1 MAKKKI
7 HVEACGCS
15 FSLSDAE
22 LARGLLKK
30 AGHQL
35 TGEDEAEVI
44 VLVTCTVKDTTQA
57 KLEGRISELAK
68 KTGKKLVVAG
78 CLPQHAPEVVRKLA
92 PEAVL
97 VGPRGIT
104 RIAEAVEARPG
115 TMIAEN
121 DSNKNKL
128 GLPRLRTD
136 HVRATVPI
144 AEGCLGECSY
154 CATRLAKG
162 TLTSF
167 PRESIIDE
175 IKKLV
180 SAGYR
185 EIWLTAQDCAAWG
198 IDSKVNVC
206 DLLSAISKIDGGFKV
221 RMGMLNPRYL
231 LPIIDEYLGVFSRD
245 SRLFRFFHIP
255 VQSGSDEILAL
266 MKRGYS
272 RRDFIFI
279 VSRIREKFP
288 DACISTDV
296 IGGFPGETEKQ
307 FGETVSLLEEMRP
320 DIVNVSRFC
329 PRPSTQA
336 ALLGN
341 RIPGS
346 KVKERT
352 RLLSSIHR
360 AISLEK
366 NKGWIG
372 RTCDVLV
379 DEQTPKGPMGR
390 TDEYRPVAI
399 RGKKAKTGN
408 FVKATIMDATRS
420 YLIGEVLGSL

>member
-1 MAKKKI
+1 MARRVY
-7 HVEACGCS
+7 VEACGCS

-30 AGHQL
+30 AGHRL
-35 TGEDEAEVI
+35 TGEDEAEIV

-57 KLEGRISELAK
+57 KLEGRISELAQS
-68 KTGKKLVVAG
+68 GKKLVVAG
-78 CLPQHAPEVVRKLA
+78 CLPQHAPEIVRRLA
-92 PEAVL
+92 PEAIL

-104 RIAEAVEARPG
+104 KIAEAVEARSG
-115 TMIAEN
+115 TIIAEN
-121 DSNKNKL
+121 NNNKL

-136 HVRATVPI
+136 PVRATVPI

-162 TLTSF
+162 KLTSF
-167 PRESIIDE
+167 PGDGILDE
-175 IKKLV
+175 MRSLV
-180 SAGYR
+180 SKGYL

-198 IDSKVNVC
+198 IDSKGNVC
-206 DLLSAISKIDGGFKV
+206 DLLSAISRMDGGFKV
-221 RMGMLNPRYL
+221 RMGMLNPRHL
-231 LPIIDEYLGVFSRD
+231 LPIIDEYLEAFSGD

-272 RRDFIFI
+272 RRDFLSI
-279 VSRIREKFP
+279 VSRLREKFP

-341 RIPGS
+341 RLPGS
-346 KVKERT
+346 RVKERT

-360 AISLEK
+360 AISLDK

-379 DEQTPKGPMGR
+379 DECTPKGPMGR

-399 RGKKAKTGN
+399 MGPAKPGRYAT
-408 FVKATIMDATRS
+408 VKIVGATRS
-420 YLIGEVLGSL
+420 YFVGEAMQ

>member
-1 MAKKKI
+1 MARRVY
-7 HVEACGCS
+7 VEACGCS

-30 AGHQL
+30 AGHRL
-35 TGEDEAEVI
+35 TGEAEAEIV

-68 KTGKKLVVAG
+68 SGKKLVVAG

-92 PEAVL
+92 PGAIL
-97 VGPRGIT
+97 VGPRGIA
-104 RIAEAVEARPG
+104 RMAEAVEARPG
-115 TMIAEN
+115 TIIAENN

-136 HVRATVPI
+136 QVRATVPI

-162 TLTSF
+162 ALTSF
-167 PRESIIDE
+167 QRESIIDE

-180 SAGYR
+180 SAGYN

-198 IDSKVNVC
+198 IDSKGNVC
-206 DLLSAISKIDGGFKV
+206 DLLSAISKMDGEFKV
-221 RMGMLNPRYL
+221 RIGMLNPRHL
-231 LPIIDEYLGVFSRD
+231 MPIIDGYLEAFSRD
-245 SRLFRFFHIP
+245 TRLFRFFHIP

-272 RRDFIFI
+272 RRDFLSI
-279 VSRIREKFP
+279 VSRVREKFP

-296 IGGFPGETEKQ
+296 IAGFPGETDAQ
-307 FGETVSLLEEMRP
+307 FDETVGLLEEMRP

-366 NKGWIG
+366 NNGWIG
-372 RTCDVLV
+372 RTCRVLV

-399 RGKKAKTGN
+399 RGKKVKAGSV
-408 FVKATIMDATRS
+408 VKATIVDATRS
-420 YLIGEVLGSL
+420 YLIGEVAGSL